1 MTGPLR
7 PPWSPS
13 AWGENPTM
21 YNPFGQHLGG
31 NFRYAQGSLGA
42 EFLDAA
48 GGLMIQNLFGGS
60 EGQQNTSWTPG

>member
-1 MTGPLR
+1 
-7 PPWSPS
+7 
-13 AWGENPTM
+13 M
-21 YNPFGQHLGG
+21 YNPFGQNLGG

-60 EGQQNTSWTPG
+60 EGPQNTSWTPG